1 MSDDIKQE
9 WADLDRSPGFARL
22 RAHAEAEWSGPAF
35 VGLVE
40 QLADKPTDAEALSK
54 LRQMLAAKRAV
65 ERLLNVPGEQV
76 KRLARQE
83 DDTLTGHASRRGS
96 L

>member
-1 MSDDIKQE
+1 MSDDIKHE

-35 VGLVE
+35 VSLVE

-65 ERLLNVPGEQV
+65 ERLLSVPAEQV
-76 KRLARQE
+76 KRLERQGE
-83 DDTLTGHASRRGS
+83 TQHLDPLRRRGS